1 MTALLDSQYQRLQAE
16 VGKERSERLGVVAR
30 RDLER
35 FAFASHAPL
44 PQPGSDGSVVAH
56 PLFLSSVMGWG
67 AGPPEEELDTDGTAA
82 SDTRGL
88 PLEGVRLMGAGQEL
102 EFHAMVHD
110 DTNVVVHT
118 TLTDL
123 EMKHGRSGAMLVLRI
138 LRRFTDEAGRA
149 LVSCHESFIAR

>member
-1 MTALLDSQYQRLQAE
+1 MTTALDSQYERLQEE
-16 VGKERSERLGVVAR
+16 VGKQRSERLGVVAR

-35 FAFASHAPL
+35 FALAAHAPL
-44 PQPGSDGSVVAH
+44 PQPGHDGSVVAH
-56 PLFLSSVMGWG
+56 PLFVSSVMGWG
-67 AGPPEEELDTDGTAA
+67 SGPPEDELDTDGTAA
-82 SDTRGL
+82 TDTRGL

-102 EFHAMVHD
+102 EFHAPVHD
-110 DTNVVVHT
+110 GTNVVVHT

-123 EMKHGRSGAMLVLRI
+123 ERKHGRSGEMLVLRI